1 MDYKLDTQRL
11 TLRQLSMS
19 DAQHIFD
26 SWSSSEEVTQY
37 LIYDCHQTIED
48 TKEWLG
54 FVESDNNSTS
64 ETRGYDFG
72 FELKSTGELI
82 GSGGFSYSSKHECLE
97 IGYNI
102 MQSEWRKGYTLEAC
116 TKLIDFA
123 KNELKVKKVVA
134 KHAIDN
140 TASESLLQKL
150 GFKFTGESSY
160 DSFSGKKHFSSKE
173 YKLTF

>member
-1 MDYKLDTQRL
+1 MNYNLDTKRL
-11 TLRQLSMS
+11 TLRQLSMD

-26 SWSSSEEVTQY
+26 TWTSDEEVTQY
-37 LIYDCHQTIED
+37 LIYDCHKSLDD

-64 ETRGYDFG
+64 DTRGYDFG
-72 FELKSTGELI
+72 FELKDTKKLI
-82 GSGGFSYSSKHECLE
+82 GSGGFSYSSKYECLE

-102 MQSEWRKGYTLEAC
+102 AKGEWRKGYTLEAC
-116 TKLIDFA
+116 IKLIAFA

-140 TASESLLQKL
+140 IASESMLLKL

-160 DSFSGKKHFSSKE
+160 SSFSGKKHFTSKE
-173 YKLTF
+173 YELIF